1 MRKMQPTMARS
12 HHEEKEDFKFEF
24 CVGGILEWQW
34 STIFHFQGNPMVRI
48 VVLLVFCVLASLLAL
63 PASTQSINYTD
74 EVKTIQEDP
83 RVKAAFDH
91 IDKDRD
97 AILREWIAITEI
109 NAPSKHE
116 QERAKYLESLLRKF
130 KLEIRYDT
138 AGNLIATRKGIAEKP
153 VTVFDAHMDTVFQ
166 PGLKIKATVRDGRV
180 YAPGIGDDTRNIEAL
195 LATIRAL
202 DAAKIKTKGDLVFV
216 FTTDEEAGMS
226 GAKQYTKDNKGKVDY
241 YIALDGGYE
250 GFTYAGIGINWYR
263 HHFIGPG
270 GHTRSRTPPYSA
282 TLPLARAIARI
293 YELRVPSNPSS
304 NLNIGMLGGSEVVNA
319 KASDAWFTVD
329 LRSTSNDVIA
339 DLEKKIATILDEE
352 AKRAGM
358 TVRTDIISSSP
369 AAVLPGNRDSK
380 LVKIAEAV
388 HRAMG
393 FDPPIGNA
401 GSNNSSAALL
411 QGINSISTG
420 AGPCND
426 SHALTENCEIEPLYK
441 GIKKILLLEVSLAGL
456 AQ

>member
-1 MRKMQPTMARS
+1 MRS
-12 HHEEKEDFKFEF
+12 
-24 CVGGILEWQW
+24 V
-34 STIFHFQGNPMVRI
+34 
-48 VVLLVFCVLASLLAL
+48 
-63 PASTQSINYTD
+63 
-74 EVKTIQEDP
+74 QEDP

-97 AILREWIAITEI
+97 AILREWIAVTEI
-109 NAPSKHE
+109 NAPSKQE
-116 QERAKYLESLLRKF
+116 QERARYIESLLRKF
-130 KLEIRYDT
+130 KLDIRYDS
-138 AGNLIATRKGIAEKP
+138 AGNLIATRKGTGGGP

-216 FTTDEEAGMS
+216 FTTDEEAGMT

-282 TLPLARAIARI
+282 TLPLARAIGRI
-293 YELRVPSNPSS
+293 YELKVPSNPSS

-339 DLEKKIATILDEE
+339 DLEQKIAAILDEE

-358 TVRTDIISSSP
+358 TVKTDVISASP
-369 AAVLPGNRDSK
+369 AAVLPGNRESN

-411 QGINSISTG
+411 QGITSISTG

-426 SHALTENCEIEPLYK
+426 SHALTENCEIEPLYR
-441 GIKKILLLEVSLAGL
+441 GIKKILLLGVSLAGVD
-456 AQ
+456 Q

>member
-1 MRKMQPTMARS
+1 MRRSVSGLVCSFALLSFSMLSVSQTKSPTTSSYA
-12 HHEEKEDFKFEF
+12 E
-24 CVGGILEWQW
+24 
-34 STIFHFQGNPMVRI
+34 
-48 VVLLVFCVLASLLAL
+48 A
-63 PASTQSINYTD
+63 
-74 EVKTIQEDP
+74 VKAIQNEAQ
-83 RVKAAFDH
+83 VKAANDY
-91 IDKDRD
+91 IDKNHQS
-97 AILREWIAITEI
+97 ILREWIAITEI
-109 NAPSKHE
+109 NAPSKQE
-116 QERAKYLESLLRKF
+116 QERAKYIETILRKY
-130 KLEIRYDT
+130 KLPVRYDS
-138 AGNLIATRKGIAEKP
+138 AGNLIATRKGTGGGP

-166 PGLKIKATVRDGRV
+166 PGLKIKATIRDGNV

-202 DAAKIKTKGDLVFV
+202 DEARIKTKGDLVFV
-216 FTTDEEAGMS
+216 FTTDEETGLT
-226 GAKQYTKDNKGKVDY
+226 GAKQFTKDNKGKIDY

-293 YELRVPSNPSS
+293 YELKVPANPSS

-319 KASDAWFTVD
+319 KASDAWMSVD
-329 LRSTSNDVIA
+329 LRSTSNEVIA
-339 DLEKKIATILDEE
+339 DLDKKVAAILEEE

-358 TVRTDIISSSP
+358 TVKTDVISTSP
-369 AAVLPGNRDSK
+369 AAVLPGNRDSE

-393 FDPPIGNA
+393 FDPPITNA

-411 QGINSISTG
+411 QGITSISTG

-441 GIKKILLLEVSLAGL
+441 GIKKILLLELALAGL
-456 AQ
+456 AK

>member
-1 MRKMQPTMARS
+1 MRFILSILSIFVILSNAFAQTPT
-12 HHEEKEDFKFEF
+12 D
-24 CVGGILEWQW
+24 Q
-34 STIFHFQGNPMVRI
+34 
-48 VVLLVFCVLASLLAL
+48 
-63 PASTQSINYTD
+63 
-74 EVKTIQEDP
+74 VKSVHEDP
-83 RVKAAFDH
+83 RVKAAFEY

-109 NAPSKHE
+109 NAPSKQE
-116 QERAKYLESLLRKF
+116 QERAKYIESLLRKF
-130 KLEIRYDT
+130 KLDIRYDS
-138 AGNLIATRKGIAEKP
+138 AGNLIATRKGTGGGP

-202 DAAKIKTKGDLVFV
+202 DAAKIKTRGDLVFL
-216 FTTDEEAGMS
+216 FTTDEEAGMT

-293 YELRVPSNPSS
+293 YELKVPTNPSS

-329 LRSTSNDVIA
+329 LRSTNNDVIA
-339 DLEKKIATILDEE
+339 DLEQKIAAILDEE
-352 AKRAGM
+352 AKRVGLM
-358 TVRTDIISSSP
+358 VKTDVISKSP
-369 AAVLPGNRDSK
+369 AAVLPGNRESN

-411 QGINSISTG
+411 QGITSISTG
-420 AGPCND
+420 AGPCSD
-426 SHALTENCEIEPLYK
+426 SHALTENCEIEPLYR
-441 GIKKILLLEVSLAGL
+441 GIKKMLLLEVALAGL

>member
-1 MRKMQPTMARS
+1 MRR
-12 HHEEKEDFKFEF
+12 
-24 CVGGILEWQW
+24 IL
-34 STIFHFQGNPMVRI
+34 VA
-48 VVLLVFCVLASLLAL
+48 LVFCAIAVHRVAAPSM
-63 PASTQSINYTD
+63 TQSITYAD
-74 EVKTIQEDP
+74 EVKTIQDDA

-116 QERAKYLESLLRKF
+116 QERAKYIESLLRKH
-130 KLEIRYDT
+130 KLDIRYDT
-138 AGNLIATRKGIAEKP
+138 AGNLIATRKGTGGGP

-180 YAPGIGDDTRNIEAL
+180 YAPGVGDDTRNIEAL

-202 DAAKIKTKGDLVFV
+202 DAAKIKTKGDLIFL
-216 FTTDEEAGMS
+216 FTTDEEAGMT
-226 GAKQYTKDNKGKVDY
+226 GAKQYTKENKGKVDY

-282 TLPLARAIARI
+282 SLPLARAIARI
-293 YELRVPSNPSS
+293 YELKVPTNPSS

-319 KASDAWFTVD
+319 KAADAWFTVD
-329 LRSTSNDVIA
+329 LRSTSNEVIA
-339 DLEKKIATILDEE
+339 DLEKQIAAILDEE
-352 AKRAGM
+352 AKREGM
-358 TVRTDIISSSP
+358 TVKTDIISSSP
-369 AAVLPGNRDSK
+369 AAVLPGNRESH
-380 LVKIAEAV
+380 LVKMAEAV

-393 FDPPIGNA
+393 FNPPIGNA

-411 QGINSISTG
+411 QGITSISTG
-420 AGPCND
+420 AGPCPIR
-426 SHALTENCEIEPLYK
+426 TR
-441 GIKKILLLEVSLAGL
+441 
-456 AQ
+456 

>member
-1 MRKMQPTMARS
+1 MR
-12 HHEEKEDFKFEF
+12 
-24 CVGGILEWQW
+24 
-34 STIFHFQGNPMVRI
+34 RI
-48 VVLLVFCVLASLLAL
+48 IVALVFCALASPVWSQSAS
-63 PASTQSINYTD
+63 PAD
-74 EVKTIQEDP
+74 EVKAIQEDP
-83 RVKAAFDH
+83 RVKAAFEH

-97 AILREWIAITEI
+97 EILREWIAITEI

-116 QERAKYLESLLRKF
+116 QERAKFLESLLRKH
-130 KLEIRYDT
+130 KLEIRYDS
-138 AGNLIATRKGIAEKP
+138 AGNLIATRKGTAGKP

-180 YAPGIGDDTRNIEAL
+180 YAPGVGDDTRNIEAL

-202 DAAKIKTKGDLVFV
+202 DAANIKTKGDLVFL
-216 FTTDEEAGMS
+216 FTTDEEAGMT

-241 YIALDGGYE
+241 YVALDGGYE

-282 TLPLARAIARI
+282 SLPLARAISRI
-293 YELRVPSNPSS
+293 YELKVPTNPSS

-329 LRSTSNDVIA
+329 LRSTSNEVIA
-339 DLEKKIATILDEE
+339 DLEKQIAAILNEE
-352 AKRAGM
+352 AQRAGM
-358 TVRTDIISSSP
+358 TVKTDVISSSP
-369 AAVLPGNRDSK
+369 AAVLPGNRESR
-380 LVKIAEAV
+380 LVVIAEAV

-393 FDPPIGNA
+393 FNPPIGNA

-411 QGINSISTG
+411 QGITSISTG

-441 GIKKILLLEVSLAGL
+441 GIKKILLLEIALAGL

>member
-1 MRKMQPTMARS
+1 MLR
-12 HHEEKEDFKFEF
+12 
-24 CVGGILEWQW
+24 V
-34 STIFHFQGNPMVRI
+34 
-48 VVLLVFCVLASLLAL
+48 VVLMVCCALLAL
-63 PASTQSINYTD
+63 LPVAASTQSVNYAE
-74 EVKTIQEDP
+74 EVKTIQEDS
-83 RVKAAFDH
+83 RVKAAFEH

-97 AILREWIAITEI
+97 EILREWIAITEI

-116 QERAKYLESLLRKF
+116 QERAKFLESLLRKH
-130 KLEIRYDT
+130 KLEIRYDS
-138 AGNLIATRKGIAEKP
+138 AGNLIATRKGTAGKP

-180 YAPGIGDDTRNIEAL
+180 HAPGIGDDTRNIEAL

-202 DAAKIKTKGDLVFV
+202 DAAKVTTKGDLVFL
-216 FTTDEEAGMS
+216 FTTDEEAGMT

-241 YIALDGGYE
+241 YVALDGGYE

-282 TLPLARAIARI
+282 SLPLARAISRI
-293 YELRVPSNPSS
+293 YELKVPTNPSS
-304 NLNIGMLGGSEVVNA
+304 NLNIGMLGGSEVPNA
-319 KASDAWFTVD
+319 KAADAWFTVD
-329 LRSTSNDVIA
+329 LRSTNNEVIA
-339 DLEKKIATILDEE
+339 DLEKQIAAILNEE
-352 AKRAGM
+352 AQRAGM
-358 TVRTDIISSSP
+358 TVKTDVISSSP
-369 AAVLPGNRDSK
+369 AAVLPGNRESR
-380 LVKIAEAV
+380 LVALAEAV

-393 FDPPIGNA
+393 FNPPIGNA

-420 AGPCND
+420 AGPCAD

-441 GIKKILLLEVSLAGL
+441 GTKKILLLAVVLAGL
-456 AQ
+456 SQ